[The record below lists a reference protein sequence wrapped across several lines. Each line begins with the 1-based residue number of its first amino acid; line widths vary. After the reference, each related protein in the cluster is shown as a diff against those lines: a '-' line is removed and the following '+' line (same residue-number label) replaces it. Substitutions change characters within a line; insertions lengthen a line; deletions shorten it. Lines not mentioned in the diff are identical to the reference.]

1 MYGTH
6 LPLTPDVASLASSLE
21 AILKPLDLAQPP
33 LDYAMSRL
41 AGKGGLALE
50 FGVAGGASLR
60 TIVASRKF
68 SRVIGFDCWTGLP
81 HDWVADW
88 VKGSFS
94 QGGVPPDVHGAELV
108 SGLFE
113 DTVPPFLG
121 ALPADSD
128 LRLVHIDCDLYT
140 SAAVVLSALAAYLE
154 RAADAGH
161 APDKLWLCFDELRGF
176 EGQLDGELRAL
187 HEMLTAHPRL
197 HCFVA
202 GCDQR
207 PVVGPLLQYY
217 TPDAACP
224 FRVATYLTVDAPA
237 TA

>member
-6 LPLTPDVASLASSLE
+6 LPLTPDVASLSSSLE

-121 ALPADSD
+121 LQTATCAWCTSTATCTPQQLSSSQPWRPTWSVQPMPAMRLTSSGCASTSCAALRDS
-128 LRLVHIDCDLYT
+128 
-140 SAAVVLSALAAYLE
+140 S
-154 RAADAGH
+154 
-161 APDKLWLCFDELRGF
+161 
-176 EGQLDGELRAL
+176 
-187 HEMLTAHPRL
+187 TASCAR
-197 HCFVA
+197 CTR
-202 GCDQR
+202 C
-207 PVVGPLLQYY
+207 
-217 TPDAACP
+217 
-224 FRVATYLTVDAPA
+224 
-237 TA
+237 